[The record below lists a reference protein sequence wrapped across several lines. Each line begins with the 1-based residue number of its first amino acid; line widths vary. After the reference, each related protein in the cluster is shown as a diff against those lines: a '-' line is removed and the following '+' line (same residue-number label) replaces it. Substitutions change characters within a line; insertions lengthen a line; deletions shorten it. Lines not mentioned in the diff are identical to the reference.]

1 MIFGVILTVFDVLL
15 FCSVQMVSKPSF
27 LIEINKGGSR
37 TLAIQ
42 CVFPPPDDYP
52 SAENDQG
59 ESYGK
64 EYT

>member
-1 MIFGVILTVFDVLL
+1 MPIFVMFR
-15 FCSVQMVSKPSF
+15 SVKMVSKPAF
-27 LIEINKGGSR
+27 LVEINKGGSR

-52 SAENDQG
+52 PAEHDQE

-64 EYT
+64 YYV